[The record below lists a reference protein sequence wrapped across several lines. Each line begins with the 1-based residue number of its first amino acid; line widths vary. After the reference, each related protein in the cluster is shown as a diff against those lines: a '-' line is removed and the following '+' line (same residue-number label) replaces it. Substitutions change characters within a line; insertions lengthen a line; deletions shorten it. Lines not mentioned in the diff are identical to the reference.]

1 MKYLD
6 EDIYC
11 TTASVVTLNANATMP
26 YTVYQ
31 CPLDLDDG
39 TAIFVGNYFSTAA
52 SGKVRIRL
60 NDYIKCYHN
69 VLDEALIDQKTTEK
83 WLVYYDDE
91 PCIMKYYF
99 EINGVRSEEIV
110 VCRGFRYPNRLKQ
123 LERVNDSPELMKI
136 SMNLQGETLSVG
148 DDKQELFFKPHFPY
162 KSGLDVFVH
171 VNMCSY
177 YGNDRLLKSL
187 EASDGSIT
195 FKTMNEEINQCT
207 MLYRLSCN
215 KDFYGK
221 ELTKDT
227 TLRFRGED
235 DGDSITIYDSFGVFD
250 YCPQKYYLVW
260 MDRLGGTQ
268 CQGFGGTSTFSM
280 NYTRNTYTTY
290 NGEKLVYNTQVQS
303 PKFKLNSGWLKDE
316 VVPFYESIF
325 VSPYL
330 HLIDVDNNKVYNVI
344 LKDTSFTE
352 KSFNNQGKQL
362 FNLSL
367 ELEINK
373 NQQLVW

>member
-11 TTASVVTLNANATMP
+11 TTTSVVTLNANATMP
-26 YTVYQ
+26 YTVYECQ
-31 CPLDLDDG
+31 LDLDDG

-69 VLDEALIDQKTTEK
+69 VLDEALIDQKTTDS
-83 WLVYYDDE
+83 WLVYSDDE
-91 PCIMKYYF
+91 PPIMKYYF

-123 LERVNDSPELMKI
+123 LERVNDSPEFMKMT
-136 SMNLQGETLSVG
+136 MNLQGETLSVG

-177 YGNDRLLKSL
+177 YGNERLLKSL
-187 EASDGSIT
+187 EASDGSTT
-195 FKTMNEEINQCT
+195 FKTLNEDINLCT
-207 MLYRLSCN
+207 FIYRLSCN
-215 KDFYGK
+215 KDNYGK

-227 TLRFRGED
+227 ELTFRGED